1 VAFEEVAMSIPRRHH
16 VYNAEIPEEA
26 NWLDRAVG
34 EARRRGDFDDL
45 PGRGEPIRLNPE
57 QPDNE
62 WELAFSILKNA
73 GYVPYW
79 VELGKE
85 IDIATAAL
93 PAARQ
98 QARDAIQALLARVGT
113 PAEPAPAH
121 ERRSFRF
128 FRRPAPH
135 QPSVD
140 ESLRLSGV
148 EAERVRLRSA
158 YLDRIDEL
166 NAKIQEYHRA
176 LPDDL
181 WRLQR
186 PRPAREEMAA
196 EFDRDCPPVG
206 SEHAFIPFP
215 VS

>member
-1 VAFEEVAMSIPRRHH
+1 MVAFEEIAMSSPRRHH

-26 NWLDRAVG
+26 NWLDKAVG

-45 PGRGEPIRLNPE
+45 PGRGEPIRLSPA

-73 GYVPYW
+73 GYAPYW

-85 IDIATAAL
+85 IDAATAAL

-98 QARDAIQALLARVGT
+98 HAREVIQALLAQTGE
-113 PAEPAPAH
+113 PAAAPAPAH

-128 FRRPAPH
+128 FRRSAPP
-135 QPSVD
+135 QPRAA
-140 ESLRLSGV
+140 ESLRPADV
-148 EAERVRLRSA
+148 ERERLRLRTA
-158 YLDRIDEL
+158 YLDRVDEL

-186 PRPAREEMAA
+186 PRPNREEMAA
-196 EFDRDCPPVG
+196 EFDRDCPPVV
-206 SEHAFIPFP
+206 ANPLP
-215 VS
+215 TVT